1 MKFFKPFL
9 FLLIVPL
16 FAFTVFHK
24 YYMSVTQIEYIE
36 DKQSVQL
43 ITRIFIDDFEKL
55 LRERYDESIT
65 LADKDE
71 PATVDL
77 YIERYLSEK
86 IKIKINNKDT
96 DLIFI
101 GKEYDIDIVRCYL
114 EIEDVD
120 KINSFEI
127 SNQVLFDVFEEQ
139 KNIIKTDINSKQKS
153 FILISQDNTAMLNFN

>member
-1 MKFFKPFL
+1 MKFKPFL
-9 FLLIVPL
+9 LILIIPL

-65 LADKDE
+65 LADNDE

-86 IKIKINNKDT
+86 IKIKINNKDA

-114 EIEDVD
+114 EVEDVD

-139 KNIIKTDINSKQKS
+139 KNIIKTDINLKQKS
-153 FILISQDNTAMLNFN
+153 FILISQDNTAVLNFN